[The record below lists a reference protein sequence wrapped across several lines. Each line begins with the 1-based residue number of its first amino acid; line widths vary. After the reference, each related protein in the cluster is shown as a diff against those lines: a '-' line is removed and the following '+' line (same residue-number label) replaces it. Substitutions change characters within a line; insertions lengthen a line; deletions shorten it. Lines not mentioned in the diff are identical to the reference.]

1 MGTVTTTTPYN
12 KDNYKYSLCK
22 RIAHCTGSKLD
33 LDLKKDCSVCLSLP
47 LLKVWP
53 GGRWSPCMRWQVPWQ
68 LTACAMAIQR
78 WSTPSS
84 TAWASLSARVLR
96 RGWRGEAAGWGMLS
110 ALGDECKA
118 ACVSSAVTVEG
129 GLKAVDVWS
138 VATELALAL
147 AVRNKI
153 TSFGKNGDGTN

>member
-1 MGTVTTTTPYN
+1 
-12 KDNYKYSLCK
+12 
-22 RIAHCTGSKLD
+22 
-33 LDLKKDCSVCLSLP
+33 
-47 LLKVWP
+47 
-53 GGRWSPCMRWQVPWQ
+53 
-68 LTACAMAIQR
+68 
-78 WSTPSS
+78 
-84 TAWASLSARVLR
+84 
-96 RGWRGEAAGWGMLS
+96 MLS